1 MIPARIPENEKERL
15 QDLYSYNILDS
26 AYEADYNELIELV
39 CEICNC
45 PMASITFID
54 KDRQWFKAEKNMGS
68 RESSRSE
75 SFCGHTIFEKEVM
88 VINDAKQDE
97 RFFDNPNVTAG
108 IKIGFYAGAPIV
120 TKAGHTLGAVCVID
134 QTPRQL
140 TSFQIKALESAAR
153 QVSRLLELRLK
164 NKQILATSAQLLEA
178 EKKVAQLN
186 LHKWEEENYKTAY
199 SLHEEVAQTTAGV
212 RLFIGLAQSNNDLRD
227 FYLDHAMREL
237 DNLTQFIRGLSQSIT
252 PTTLL
257 EDNYIPHIENL
268 LLEFSGEQRIDAHL
282 YVKGTGTELTGRE
295 GLVLFRLIQELLQ
308 LAAYLAT
315 KKIEMELEIANDVLL
330 NCSLQNIEQKN
341 GPEKNLFIS
350 NMTNRLEMNG
360 GSFTSQENVTGLT
373 ISMHI
378 PLTEQ

>member
-1 MIPARIPENEKERL
+1 MIPSRIPENEKERL

-26 AYEADYNELIELV
+26 AHEADYNELIDLI
-39 CEICNC
+39 CEICDC

-54 KDRQWFKAEKNMGS
+54 KDRQWFKAEKNMGTK
-68 RESSRSE
+68 EGSRSE
-75 SFCGHTIFEKEVM
+75 AFCGHTIFEKEVM
-88 VINDAKQDE
+88 IVNDAKKDE
-97 RFFDNPNVTAG
+97 RFFDNPHVTAG

-120 TKAGHTLGAVCVID
+120 TKAGYTLGAVCVID
-134 QTPRQL
+134 QTPKQL
-140 TSFQIKALESAAR
+140 TALQVKALESAAK

-186 LHKWEEENYKTAY
+186 FHKREEENYKTAY

-212 RLFIGLAQSNNDLRD
+212 RLFIGLAQSNKDLRD

-257 EDNYIPHIENL
+257 ADNYIPHIEEL
-268 LLEFSGEQRIDAHL
+268 LLGYSGDKAIDAQL
-282 YVKGTGTELTGRE
+282 AVKGGITELMGRE
-295 GLVLFRLIQELLQ
+295 GLVLFRLVQELLQ
-308 LAAYLAT
+308 LATFLSA
-315 KKIEMELEIANDVLL
+315 KKIDMELEIGEDVLL
-330 NCSLQNIEQKN
+330 NCSLRGIEQKN

-350 NMTNRLEMNG
+350 NMVNRLEMNG
-360 GSFTSQENVTGLT
+360 GSFSNEEAATDLL
-373 ISMHI
+373 ISMRI
-378 PLTEQ
+378 PLTKT